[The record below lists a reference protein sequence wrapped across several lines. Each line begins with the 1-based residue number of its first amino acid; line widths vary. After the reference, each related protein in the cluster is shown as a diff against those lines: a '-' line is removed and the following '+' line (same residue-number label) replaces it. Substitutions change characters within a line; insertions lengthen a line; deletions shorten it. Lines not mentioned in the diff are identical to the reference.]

1 MNTIYEVRN
10 GIVFKKDVFDD
21 GTWQEVALGASTI
34 VEIIGERTT
43 SINTDLSLQVI
54 MKDWEGNPL
63 SYNGMATVTEIS
75 QGEDAS
81 TSISIQIIN
90 GAGEF
95 VFNSDIAGV
104 FRLEAH
110 IEGIVNDSVPLEV
123 EVMVIE

>member
-1 MNTIYEVRN
+1 MITTHEVRD
-10 GIVFKKDVFDD
+10 GIVYKKDTFDD

-54 MKDWEGNPL
+54 TKDWEGNPL

-81 TSISIQIIN
+81 ISVQIVN
-90 GAGEF
+90 GAGQF
-95 VFNSDIAGV
+95 IFNSDVAGV
-104 FRLEAH
+104 FRLEAY

-123 EVMVIE
+123 MVVE

>member
-1 MNTIYEVRN
+1 VITTHEVRE
-10 GIVFKKDVFDD
+10 GIVYKRDTFDD
-21 GTWQEVALGASTI
+21 GTWQEVALRASSV

-54 MKDWEGNPL
+54 TKDWEGNPL

-81 TSISIQIIN
+81 AYIQIVN

-110 IEGIVNDSVPLEV
+110 IEEIVNDSVPLEV
-123 EVMVIE
+123 MVVE

>member
-1 MNTIYEVRN
+1 MVTTYEVRD
-10 GIVFKKDVFDD
+10 GIVYKKDTFDD

-54 MKDWEGNPL
+54 VKDWEGNPL
-63 SYNGMATVTEIS
+63 SYNGMAIVTEIS

-81 TSISIQIIN
+81 ISVQIVN
-90 GAGEF
+90 GAGQF
-95 VFNSDIAGV
+95 IFNSDVAGV

-123 EVMVIE
+123 MVIE

>member
-1 MNTIYEVRN
+1 MVTTYEVRD
-10 GIVFKKDVFDD
+10 GIVYKKDTFDD
-21 GTWQEVALGASTI
+21 GAWQEVALGASTI
-34 VEIIGERTT
+34 VEIIGERIT

-54 MKDWEGNPL
+54 TKDWEGNPL

-81 TSISIQIIN
+81 AYIQIVN

-110 IEGIVNDSVPLEV
+110 IEEIVNDSVPLEV
-123 EVMVIE
+123 MVVE

>member
-1 MNTIYEVRN
+1 MVTTYEVRD
-10 GIVFKKDVFDD
+10 GIVYKKDTFDD

-54 MKDWEGNPL
+54 TKDWEGNPL
-63 SYNGMATVTEIS
+63 SYNGMATVTGIS

-81 TSISIQIIN
+81 AYIQIVN

-110 IEGIVNDSVPLEV
+110 IEEIVNDSVPLEV
-123 EVMVIE
+123 MVVE

>member
-1 MNTIYEVRN
+1 MITTHEVRD
-10 GIVFKKDVFDD
+10 GIVYKKDTFDD

-54 MKDWEGNPL
+54 VKDWEGNPL

-81 TSISIQIIN
+81 TSVQIVN
-90 GAGEF
+90 GAGQF
-95 VFNSDIAGV
+95 IFNSDVAGV

-123 EVMVIE
+123 MVVE

>member
-1 MNTIYEVRN
+1 MVTTYEVRD
-10 GIVFKKDVFDD
+10 GIVYKKDTFDD

-54 MKDWEGNPL
+54 VKDWEGNPL
-63 SYNGMATVTEIS
+63 SYNGMAIVTEIS

-81 TSISIQIIN
+81 ITVQIVN
-90 GAGEF
+90 GAGQF
-95 VFNSDIAGV
+95 IFNSDVAGV

-123 EVMVIE
+123 MVVE